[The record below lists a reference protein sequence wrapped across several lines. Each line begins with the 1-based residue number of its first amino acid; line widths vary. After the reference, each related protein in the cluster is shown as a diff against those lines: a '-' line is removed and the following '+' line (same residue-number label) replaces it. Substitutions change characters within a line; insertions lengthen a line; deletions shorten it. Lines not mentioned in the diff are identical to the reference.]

1 MKKSYKIL
9 ISAILGMIFLIGIA
23 IPKLTVRDAF
33 PLNDHDK
40 RCVQEGILRQL
51 DHTLQRTALAL
62 GKSAVV
68 GVQNKP
74 ALTVGEQKIQNTFI
88 VKLYTVFR
96 IPIPVT
102 NKLNRAT
109 LYVTC
114 DPLTESI
121 KEIAVSY
128 PMYSTDGKDAH
139 PPLTLSSAEFVSKI
153 QSFVVKN
160 VGQPIEG
167 FSATV
172 YLNSFPGLLG
182 VDFNKVETLG
192 GIYAY
197 SNGKLNFV
205 RRESNRIS
213 TADEMLVEKGY
224 ETFFNNIRD
233 RLGRGLFTDEI
244 IKGITAEG
252 VGHVKG
258 TILLGPTC
266 PVVKDPPDSKCVGKP
281 IFGEFI
287 IQNAM
292 GNLEFTRFSTDANGN
307 FSVPLPTGEYYITW
321 AEPQGPGIQGRLVN
335 VLAGETSE
343 YTITF
348 DSGTR

>member
-1 MKKSYKIL
+1 MIKSKKIIIF
-9 ISAILGMIFLIGIA
+9 ISVAIAVCVGIFFFFHV
-23 IPKLTVRDAF
+23 PKKQ
-33 PLNDHDK
+33 P
-40 RCVQEGILRQL
+40 C
-51 DHTLQRTALAL
+51 
-62 GKSAVV
+62 
-68 GVQNKP
+68 
-74 ALTVGEQKIQNTFI
+74 
-88 VKLYTVFR
+88 
-96 IPIPVT
+96 
-102 NKLNRAT
+102 AT
-109 LYVTC
+109 LR
-114 DPLTESI
+114 DPSGSLSELCSLGGLQSPYQKSILVVHKYFYPNDSCFVSIETGDVDCKPFPAFLTTGYNQSATTTDLSI
-121 KEIAVSY
+121 FVLHQ
-128 PMYSTDGKDAH
+128 T
-139 PPLTLSSAEFVSKI
+139 PLTLDSAEFVSKI

-172 YLNSFPGLLG
+172 YLNAFPGLLG
-182 VDFNKVETLG
+182 VDFNNVETLG

-205 RRESNRIS
+205 RKESNRIS

-224 ETFFNNIRD
+224 ETLLNNIRN
-233 RLGRGLFTDEI
+233 RLGNNLSLYEI

-266 PVVKDPPDSKCVGKP
+266 HVVKDPPDPKCADKP

-307 FSVPLPTGEYYITW
+307 FLVPLPTGEYYITW
-321 AEPQGPGIQGRLVN
+321 AEPQGPGVQGHLVN

-348 DSGTR
+348 DSGMR

>member
-1 MKKSYKIL
+1 MPFPSFFTTGYNQSATTTDLSIL
-9 ISAILGMIFLIGIA
+9 AS
-23 IPKLTVRDAF
+23 P
-33 PLNDHDK
+33 HS
-40 RCVQEGILRQL
+40 Q
-51 DHTLQRTALAL
+51 
-62 GKSAVV
+62 
-68 GVQNKP
+68 
-74 ALTVGEQKIQNTFI
+74 
-88 VKLYTVFR
+88 
-96 IPIPVT
+96 
-102 NKLNRAT
+102 
-109 LYVTC
+109 
-114 DPLTESI
+114 
-121 KEIAVSY
+121 
-128 PMYSTDGKDAH
+128 
-139 PPLTLSSAEFVSKI
+139 LTLSHAEFTSKI
-153 QSFVVKN
+153 QSFVVEN

-167 FSATV
+167 FSAIV
-172 YLNSFPGLLG
+172 YLTAFPGLLN
-182 VDFNKVETLG
+182 VDFNNVETLG
-192 GIYAY
+192 GKYAY
-197 SNGKLNFV
+197 KDGKLNFV
-205 RRESNRIS
+205 RKESKRIS
-213 TADEMLVEKGY
+213 TADEILVEKGY
-224 ETFFNNIRD
+224 ETLFNNIRD

-321 AEPQGPGIQGRLVN
+321 AEPQGPGVQGHLVN

-348 DSGTR
+348 DTGMR